1 MNIRWNFG
9 ELLWLAL
16 AVPQN
21 RFSVAFKQAGVRT
34 TPL

>member
-9 ELLWLAL
+9 VLLWLAL
-16 AVPQN
+16 AVPQS
-21 RFSVAFKQAGVRT
+21 RFSVAFKLARVRT

>member
-9 ELLWLAL
+9 GLLWLAL
-16 AVPQN
+16 AVPQSC
-21 RFSVAFKQAGVRT
+21 FSVAFKQVRVRT